1 MACEA
6 GDGLCRVV
14 IADSGIG
21 IPETEQQRVFEE
33 FYQVGNAERDRRK
46 GMGLGLSIVRRLAT
60 LLDLQLAMTSAVG
73 RGTTFTLELPEVER
87 PAQVQA
93 RPLLATTKL
102 HDRQVLV
109 IDDEA
114 ATRDALRG
122 FLEGLGCRVSV
133 AGTIEEA
140 AALAQLDEPDI
151 VLADFRL
158 RGDATGLQ
166 AVQRLRQGRPDLPA
180 IIITGDTAP
189 EQVARLDECGIDVL
203 YKPVAPER
211 LVEAMGALLGAG

>member
-1 MACEA
+1 V

-21 IPETEQQRVFEE
+21 IPGAEQKRVFEE
-33 FYQVGNAERDRRK
+33 FYQVGNTERDRRK

-60 LLDLQLAMTSAVG
+60 LLDLRLEMTSVFG
-73 RGTTFTLELPEVER
+73 RGSTFTLELPAVER
-87 PAQVQA
+87 PAQVQP
-93 RPLLATTKL
+93 RPSLATTKL
-102 HDRQVLV
+102 HDRQALV

-114 ATRDALRG
+114 APRDALRG

-140 AALAQLDEPDI
+140 AALALLEEPDI

-158 RGDATGLQ
+158 RGEATGLQ
-166 AVQRLRQGRPDLPA
+166 AVQLLRRGRPALPA
-180 IIITGDTAP
+180 IIVTGDTAP
-189 EQVARLDECGIDVL
+189 EQVAKLDGCGIDVL

-211 LVEAMGALLGAG
+211 LVKAMGALLEEDCPIE